1 MRVFAFL
8 FGLPPR
14 SAEIR
19 YVDAR
24 QVYLN
29 GTEIME
35 LCAKKKSMLG
45 GGPAHWTGFKGR
57 VCELFLLQLGIGHVH
72 SGFGHLQLEE
82 KLSCTRAQSSYY
94 WECLEIATA
103 ALDADTG
110 FRSSDVVDIPLPHGS
125 QQASS
130 SKAFPSESKPC
141 PAGRKGLDWRRRPA
155 GFPQGGQCWAE
166 GVPAMLRWGVW
177 LRLYAWVEEDASA
190 GMSANDAHSGVVF

>member
-1 MRVFAFL
+1 MWMHGRSISM
-8 FGLPPR
+8 GPR
-14 SAEIR
+14 LWNSAP
-19 YVDAR
+19 
-24 QVYLN
+24 
-29 GTEIME
+29 
-35 LCAKKKSMLG
+35 KKKHVG
-45 GGPAHWTGFKGR
+45 RWTGPLDWVQGACVRAVLASAWNRTRPFRIWTSPARREVKLYSS
-57 VCELFLLQLGIGHVH
+57 VKLVLLG
-72 SGFGHLQLEE
+72 
-82 KLSCTRAQSSYY
+82 
-94 WECLEIATA
+94 CLEIATA

-130 SKAFPSESKPC
+130 SKAFPSKSKPC